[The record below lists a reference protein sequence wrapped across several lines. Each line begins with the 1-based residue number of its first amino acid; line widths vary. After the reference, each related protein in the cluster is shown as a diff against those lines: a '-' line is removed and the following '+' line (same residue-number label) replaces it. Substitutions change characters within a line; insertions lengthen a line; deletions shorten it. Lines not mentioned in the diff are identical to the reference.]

1 MFGAI
6 LRAGS
11 EKHTVAAG
19 ATSSLPVIECT
30 MARGKHQDIFLETPQ
45 NLHMRDTYLAVILVE
60 SLYNGLENIPVLF
73 PANYNSLWS
82 FEGPKSQQ
90 RSFSTVFRA
99 SPSVK
104 VVLPYKSWINAA
116 ETIVEH
122 VSSKAGPPVVLMA
135 GSRSSGKSTFAK
147 FLGNHLLSKFGA
159 NTVYYLECDPKHSE
173 YAPLGLVSLHK
184 ASFDFSSAFAHSNMR
199 NCIKAHSIGDI
210 DPKKAFF
217 YYISAISDLLKQ
229 FREIQQQSKK
239 PCSLIIN
246 TPGWTKGIGLQ
257 LLEEIF
263 QLSRTTHVIYMGA
276 ESDTETFEDFEQRFS
291 RFEFAGVLEPA
302 TILASVDNISL
313 LPGRGADRLNSLS
326 VQNLQLLTYF
336 HFSPVT
342 NTYDFSKQ
350 ITHFVPYS
358 VPYAR
363 PGTTA
368 PSNHIQAFGIMFADG
383 VLLGDVELCL
393 NGTVVSLIAVSS
405 NLELS
410 TKPAGISDEDH
421 RTNPLP
427 YLESKALSAAIRP
440 ETSKCLGLGFIQS
453 IHRDAGKIRLLT
465 PINCGTV
472 LQQIERDGQKLI
484 LVRGSIQ
491 YPSEDMLWNNEA
503 SGSKKMV
510 IRDPLTKERKDY
522 YNIPFF
528 SDSEPVGAES
538 HVVALRQSLE

>member
-6 LRAGS
+6 LRAGPG
-11 EKHTVAAG
+11 KYTVAAG

-45 NLHMRDTYLAVILVE
+45 NLHMRDTYLAVIFVE

-104 VVLPYKSWINAA
+104 VVLLYKSWINVA

-147 FLGNHLLSKFGA
+147 FLTNNLVFKSGVG
-159 NTVYYLECDPKHSE
+159 TVYYLECDPKHSE

-184 ASFDFSSAFAHSNMR
+184 VSFDFSSAFAHSHMN

-217 YYISAISDLLKQ
+217 HYISAISDLLNQ
-229 FREIQQQSKK
+229 FRQIQQQSKK
-239 PCSLIIN
+239 QCSLIIN
-246 TPGWTKGIGLQ
+246 TPGWTKGLGLQ

-263 QLSRTTHVIYMGA
+263 QLSKTTHIVYMGA
-276 ESDTETFEDFEQRFS
+276 DSDTETFEDFETRFS
-291 RFEFAGVLEPA
+291 RFDFAGVLQPA
-302 TILASVDNISL
+302 TILTSVDNVSL

-336 HFSPVT
+336 HYSSST
-342 NTYDFSKQ
+342 HAYDFSQ
-350 ITHFVPYS
+350 PITHFTPYA
-358 VPYAR
+358 VPYAQ
-363 PGTTA
+363 PGKQA
-368 PSNHIQAFGIMFADG
+368 PCNHIQAFGIMFSDG
-383 VLLGDVELCL
+383 ILAEDVELCL
-393 NGTVVSLIAVSS
+393 NGTVVSLIAVSP
-405 NLELS
+405 NVELLI
-410 TKPAGISDEDH
+410 TPCGTSDESH
-421 RTNPLP
+421 KANPLP
-427 YLESKALSAAIRP
+427 YLEPKALSAAINP
-440 ETSKCLGLGFIQS
+440 ETSRCLGLGLIQS
-453 IHRDAGKIRLLT
+453 IDRRAQKIRLLT
-465 PINCGTV
+465 PIDCSTE
-472 LQQIERDGQKLI
+472 LQQVDLHREKLI

-491 YPSEDMLWNNEA
+491 YPSEDMSWINDA
-503 SGSKKMV
+503 SGSKKFV
-510 IRDPLTKERKDY
+510 IRDPVTKKKLDCR
-522 YNIPFF
+522 IPFF

-538 HVVALRQSLE
+538 HVVSLRQSLE